1 MLTLRSRFAGLVLAV
16 LVVLPLAG
24 FALGDPPAGCKKWD
38 EATSTCL
45 IEVEVPADPQDPP
58 QDDESGSG
66 QGGGDRGQSKP
77 QKCIDFTGEVLP
89 CTVQNPYWTTHGSA
103 YWSREHEC
111 YISPATQDWPK
122 SNPIWEG
129 HTTGGLYDCFMP
141 NIPGIKIGTFW
152 SENPPAGPDPLPDP
166 ETLARQAMAAM
177 DLRAPRIG
185 IAPEDTPGSV
195 GLVGL
200 PVWMWVDDPGQHT
213 WGPITKKASAAGHTV
228 TATGEVD
235 KLVWDMGD
243 GTKVTCTTQGTEFTV
258 DKGLTESPDCG
269 HKYTAMGDY
278 TVTVTAYWTVEWA
291 GLGQT
296 GELSTDVQRSTTVRI
311 GEAQAV
317 KNQQP

>member
-1 MLTLRSRFAGLVLAV
+1 MLTLRSRVAGLVLAV

-24 FALGDPPAGCKKWD
+24 FTLGDPPAGCKKWD

-45 IEVEVPADPQDPP
+45 IEIEVPADPQDPP
-58 QDDESGSG
+58 QD
-66 QGGGDRGQSKP
+66 GGDTDPVSG
-77 QKCIDFTGEVLP
+77 GEPDP
-89 CTVQNPYWTTHGSA
+89 CLDWAGKEVECSDGKGGW
-103 YWSREHEC
+103 WSNDDNC
-111 YISPATQDWPK
+111 YVTPSMYDYPK
-122 SNPIWEG
+122 SHPIWEG
-129 HTTGGLYDCFMP
+129 NTTGALYDCYNAAIQGTRMGTVWLEFP
-141 NIPGIKIGTFW
+141 PG
-152 SENPPAGPDPLPDP
+152 PQALPDP

-278 TVTVTAYWTVEWA
+278 TVTVTAYWTIDWA

-317 KNQQP
+317 KNKQP